1 MEGFIYLHRKLLE
14 NPICQKPAYLS
25 LWIILLLKASYAEKE
40 MIWDGGIIKL
50 EAGQFI
56 TGRKKLSMETGIP
69 ESTIERALDYMEK
82 SGQQIKQQ
90 KNNRFRIITIVNWS
104 KYQKNGQQMDTKTDS
119 KRTTDG
125 QLADTI
131 NKDNKDNKNKVVGQ
145 ADNDISGKLLN
156 SLIRK
161 YHDIVKAQK
170 GYEAKTTN
178 GDVKNLKSF
187 LKESSEEEVIAIFNW
202 YVNDPKFKEFPNL
215 SSAISAH
222 SVNLFRMNKN
232 RTW

>member
-170 GYEAKTTN
+170 GYEAKTTA
-178 GDVKNLKSF
+178 GDIKNLKSF
-187 LKESSEEEVIAIFNW
+187 LKESSEEETTAIFNW
-202 YVNDPKFKEFPNL
+202 YVNSEKFKEFPNL

-222 SVNLFRMNKN
+222 SVNLFRGQKN